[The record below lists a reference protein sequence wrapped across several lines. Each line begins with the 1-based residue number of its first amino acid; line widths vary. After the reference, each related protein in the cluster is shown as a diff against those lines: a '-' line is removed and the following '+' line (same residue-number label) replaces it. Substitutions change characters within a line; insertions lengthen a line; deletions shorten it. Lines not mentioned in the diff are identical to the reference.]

1 MQTFRSMLIIGAKGH
16 AKEILDVIG
25 NNQNIM
31 FFDDVSKD
39 LPNLLFDKYKLITSI
54 ADALELFKLDN
65 SFILGTGGCKIR
77 RLLFEKF
84 TAIGGMPISA
94 ISQTAVIGTYDV
106 VLGKAINIMHLCL
119 ISNNVKIGDGT
130 LINARSNI
138 HHDVEIGEFCEISP
152 SSTITGGV
160 KIGDNTFIG
169 SGSVVLPKLT
179 IGIGVT
185 IGAGSIITKNI
196 PDNVLVYGNPGRI
209 IKEI

>member
-1 MQTFRSMLIIGAKGH
+1 MLIIGAKGH